1 VAPPRPLAEPVG
13 TAAEPDPAA
22 APLELGAVEEPAELV
37 GAPGEPPGLLGA
49 AGEALGLLGAAEELL
64 DAAEELLELVD
75 AAAVPFELEPKTEPV
90 GLTAAETLPGLTG
103 RAEAEAKPTEP
114 PGVPAEPPGLPET
127 EAEPDTEARP
137 LLGPLTGAALTEPEP
152 AEADPAEA
160 DPAEAEPAEAEP
172 AGLELPGDEPAEAEP
187 AEAEPA
193 GVELTGADAEARA
206 VGAVPEDAG
215 RDVSVP
221 DAGAHSAPGA
231 GGGGSSYPWSLFG
244 PALLAG
250 GRAAGG
256 VLPSL
261 SGFACCSS
269 MGPPD
274 RRHPRADATCRTPGR
289 PIAGRLVTTVP
300 HQRS

>member
-1 VAPPRPLAEPVG
+1 MAPPRPPAELVG
-13 TAAEPDPAA
+13 TAAEPDPAGPAGAPEEA
-22 APLELGAVEEPAELV
+22 AAAEAEPAELA
-37 GAPGEPPGLLGA
+37 GAPEEAAAAEPEP
-49 AGEALGLLGAAEELL
+49 AEELAGLAGAPVEEL
-64 DAAEELLELVD
+64 DAAAE
-75 AAAVPFELEPKTEPV
+75 PFELLEPKTEPA
-90 GLTAAETLPGLTG
+90 GRTAAETLPGLTG
-103 RAEAEAKPTEP
+103 RADAEAGPSAP
-114 PGVPAEPPGLPET
+114 PDPSGLPET

-137 LLGPLTGAALTEPEP
+137 LLDPLTGAA
-152 AEADPAEA
+152 
-160 DPAEAEPAEAEP
+160 
-172 AGLELPGDEPAEAEP
+172 
-187 AEAEPA
+187 
-193 GVELTGADAEARA
+193 LTGADAEARA
-206 VGAVPEDAG
+206 VEGVPEDGDLAA
-215 RDVSVP
+215 SVP

>member
-1 VAPPRPLAEPVG
+1 MAPGTVARAALALGATDTGRVAPPRPLAELVG
-13 TAAEPDPAA
+13 TAAEPDPA
-22 APLELGAVEEPAELV
+22 EEPAWLV
-37 GAPGEPPGLLGA
+37 GAPEEAAAEPDPAEEPAWLVGA
-49 AGEALGLLGAAEELL
+49 PEEAAAEEPDPVEAPVEEL
-64 DAAEELLELVD
+64 DAAAE
-75 AAAVPFELEPKTEPV
+75 PFELLEPKTEPAGRTV
-90 GLTAAETLPGLTG
+90 AETLPGLTG
-103 RAEAEAKPTEP
+103 RADAEAGPSEP
-114 PGVPAEPPGLPET
+114 PDPSGLPET

-137 LLGPLTGAALTEPEP
+137 LLEPLTGAA
-152 AEADPAEA
+152 
-160 DPAEAEPAEAEP
+160 
-172 AGLELPGDEPAEAEP
+172 
-187 AEAEPA
+187 
-193 GVELTGADAEARA
+193 LTGADAEARA
-206 VGAVPEDAG
+206 VEGVPEDGDLAA
-215 RDVSVP
+215 SVP

-274 RRHPRADATCRTPGR
+274 RRHPRVDATCRTPGR